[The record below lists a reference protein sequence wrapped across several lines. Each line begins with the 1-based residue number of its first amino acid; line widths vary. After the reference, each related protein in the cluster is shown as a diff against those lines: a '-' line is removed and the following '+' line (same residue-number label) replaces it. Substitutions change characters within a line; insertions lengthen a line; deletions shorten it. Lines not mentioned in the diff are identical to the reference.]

1 MGGNQWVDPGHVGV
15 GPCENVLVLLE
26 RLLDVLCLVGF
37 QDGTNISETVISLR
51 DLDGLQGIYH

>member
-1 MGGNQWVDPGHVGV
+1 MDPGHVRV

-26 RLLDVLCLVGF
+26 SLLDVLCLVRF

-51 DLDGLQGIYH
+51 DLDGL

>member
-51 DLDGLQGIYH
+51 DLDGL